1 MNKLI
6 VIFFF
11 ACTLIFSCTE
21 EKKTNVIGLQSLNFF
36 PNFYVD
42 SISSAIERFY
52 GFKTVALK
60 NKIIPNNF
68 FSTTKSARY
77 RADSIVDLLNRE
89 MPDDVYQIIGLTCVD
104 ISTTKKDKN
113 GKTEEPVSFYEN
125 WAVCGLANHSKPGSV
140 VSTFRVQG
148 PNQKLV
154 IERIQKISLHEL
166 GHNIGLRHCE
176 NINCCMHPKVES
188 FKAVDSIALNLCI
201 KCKTAAHQLSP
212 KN

>member
-6 VIFFF
+6 VLVL
-11 ACTLIFSCTE
+11 ACTLLFSCTE
-21 EKKTNVIGLQSLNFF
+21 EKKANVIGLQTLNFF
-36 PNFYVD
+36 PYFYVD
-42 SISSAIERFY
+42 SISSAIERLY
-52 GFKTVALK
+52 GFKTIALK

-89 MPDDVYQIIGLTCVD
+89 MPEDIYQIIGLTCVD
-104 ISTTKKDKN
+104 ISITKKDKN
-113 GKTEEPVSFYEN
+113 GKTEAPVSFYEN
-125 WAVCGLANHSKPGSV
+125 WAVFGLANDGKPGSV

-154 IERIQKISLHEL
+154 IERMQKISLHEL
-166 GHNIGLRHCE
+166 GHNIGLTHCD
-176 NINCCMHPKVES
+176 NMSCCMHPKVES
-188 FKAVDSIALNLCI
+188 FKDVDSIALNLCI
-201 KCKTAAHQLSP
+201 RCKTTAHQLSP